1 MSNVDKLKKKAAEFE
16 QKKQFDRALE
26 VYLQIIEA
34 TGGNEDRDVTVFN
47 RVGDLYLRLNKTD
60 QAVNYYEQAVD
71 LYTDGGYLNNA
82 IALCNKILRHAPQ
95 RHQIYYKLGKISAKK
110 GFNSDAKKNFLEYA
124 DRMHRAG
131 KDTDAFKAL
140 QEFADLCPGQD
151 DIRLMLA
158 DQLAKAGK
166 NAEAIEQLQ
175 ILHESLDSEGR
186 TAEAEAT
193 VQRMKSLDPKVE
205 PRRSKTPVKSDA
217 GGLVFLDVGASPVK
231 PMPKVAGRDV
241 RRPATPPRRPATP
254 PHVQPA
260 PEIDQLQEL
269 EPLPDFEP
277 INPESEPALHSEPA
291 LDTPTMEMEPQAEI
305 EPEMEIESTPLPGL
319 ERTATGLDMHE
330 ASTAGEIEPAFDLS
344 VGDVDIS
351 PLEGLESS
359 ADQSAFEIE
368 PGLSIGAGVEGLM
381 SSDSALGVTEPG
393 LGEPLATEDP
403 LAGLNILED
412 DRLYTEEAPART
424 AEAPPDVEND
434 VPGIDSMELEIDHV
448 QLHEEKVEEI
458 DDEEEV
464 DAPAAAHVEESDEED
479 AVEAREP
486 EDDVL
491 AEEEGEA
498 EEEKREEEEEEE
510 EEDREEERPAA
521 KSSRPRLV
529 EPTKSVEP
537 ARPKPVEPARPKPV
551 ESNRPRLVE
560 ESKQKLEP
568 LRITRPKPK
577 KGKTPV
583 REETSSAQR
592 QPVNPFMRQRPK
604 TKPSPKAAP
613 RVATPPAE
621 VPRAATPKENPPQRS
636 DDNFVDLGDWLRED
650 RGPRSTRMVAQE
662 DQHREEGEQADFTDM
677 LEKFK
682 AGVAANVDDEDF
694 DSHYDLGIAYKEMGL
709 IDEAIAEFQK
719 ALRGATQRI
728 RAYEALGQCFIDRNE
743 HDVAIT
749 VLGRALREPGME
761 DEDLIGVLYL
771 LGFASEGSKK
781 PRDAAAYYQRVFAI
795 DIDFRDVSKRLKQM
809 TKAASK

>member
-26 VYLQIIEA
+26 VYLQIIGQTE
-34 TGGNEDRDVTVFN
+34 GQEDRDVTVYN
-47 RVGDLYLRLNKTD
+47 RVGDLYLRLNKTNE
-60 QAVNYYEQAVD
+60 AVNYYEQAVD
-71 LYTDGGYLNNA
+71 LYTEGGYLNNA

-193 VQRMKSLDPKVE
+193 VQRMHSLDPAVE
-205 PRRSKTPVKSDA
+205 PRRSKTPVKRDS
-217 GGLVFLDVGASPVK
+217 GGLVFLDLGGSPPK
-231 PMPKVAGRDV
+231 PRPKVEGLQRTALAPEPPA
-241 RRPATPPRRPATP
+241 RPRTP
-254 PHVQPA
+254 PHVQPS
-260 PEIDQLQEL
+260 PEFEQLPDIEPTDSIPALEIQSNAVPDL
-269 EPLPDFEP
+269 EP
-277 INPESEPALHSEPA
+277 
-291 LDTPTMEMEPQAEI
+291 TPQA
-305 EPEMEIESTPLPGL
+305 
-319 ERTATGLDMHE
+319 D
-330 ASTAGEIEPAFDLS
+330 EIEPAFDLS
-344 VGDVDIS
+344 LSDIDIS
-351 PLEGLESS
+351 PLEGLESH
-359 ADQSAFEIE
+359 ADPLQFAIDPEVS
-368 PGLSIGAGVEGLM
+368 PSSTGVEGLVPSG
-381 SSDSALGVTEPG
+381 SSMAPEVHG
-393 LGEPLATEDP
+393 LGEPLETEDP
-403 LAGLNILED
+403 LAGLSVLED
-412 DRLYTEEAPART
+412 DRFFIHEPQLEESPANT
-424 AEAPPDVEND
+424 VEAEAPPNAAEEDE
-434 VPGIDSMELEIDHV
+434 VPAIDTIELHEPPAH
-448 QLHEEKVEEI
+448 HEEKHAHAPPAAAERPPHKAPARKQPEPEPEPVEEEEPEEEEVEQAEAV
-458 DDEEEV
+458 DEEEV
-464 DAPAAAHVEESDEED
+464 EEE
-479 AVEAREP
+479 VEAEVRP
-486 EDDVL
+486 VL
-491 AEEEGEA
+491 
-498 EEEKREEEEEEE
+498 K
-510 EEDREEERPAA
+510 PA
-521 KSSRPRLV
+521 KPKQV
-529 EPTKSVEP
+529 EP
-537 ARPKPVEPARPKPV
+537 
-551 ESNRPRLVE
+551 PRKHV
-560 ESKQKLEP
+560 EP
-568 LRITRPKPK
+568 LRMTRPKPK
-577 KGKTPV
+577 KPKTPP
-583 REETSSAQR
+583 REEAPPQR

-604 TKPSPKAAP
+604 PKAPSPKASP

-621 VPRAATPKENPPQRS
+621 VPRAATPKENAAQPS
-636 DDNFVDLGDWLRED
+636 GDDHFVDLGDWLREE
-650 RGPRSTRMVAQE
+650 RGARSTRMVAEE
-662 DQHREEGEQADFTDM
+662 DHNREEGTEADFTDM

-694 DSHYDLGIAYKEMGL
+694 DSHYDLGVAYKEMGL
-709 IDEAIAEFQK
+709 IPEAIAEFQK